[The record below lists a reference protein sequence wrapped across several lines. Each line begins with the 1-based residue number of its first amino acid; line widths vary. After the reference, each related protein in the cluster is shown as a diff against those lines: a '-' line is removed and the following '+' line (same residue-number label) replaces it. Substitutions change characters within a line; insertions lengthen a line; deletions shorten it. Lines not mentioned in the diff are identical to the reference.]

1 MYVYMYVCMK
11 WSYCE
16 KERIGDVQKM
26 LVVLS
31 VSSFVNIEKLPKEN
45 ILKRREED
53 TISSGRDFCVSLE
66 FLAETEC
73 WT

>member
-1 MYVYMYVCMK
+1 MYVCMK

-16 KERIGDVQKM
+16 RERERERIGDVQKM

-45 ILKRREED
+45 ILRRREGD

-66 FLAETEC
+66 VLAETEC
-73 WT
+73 

>member
-1 MYVYMYVCMK
+1 MYVCMK

-16 KERIGDVQKM
+16 RERERERIGDVQKM

-45 ILKRREED
+45 ILRRKEED
-53 TISSGRDFCVSLE
+53 LSTLAAISVYLSSF
-66 FLAETEC
+66 
-73 WT
+73 